1 MSDLQVRSINEE
13 ITIKRPGFFKRLIWL
28 FISPGRLMDELA
40 EKPRVLFWML
50 FWPIAFVLPLVL
62 RWPLY
67 LDMLREQM
75 AASSDYMESLMGI
88 EMTPEMIEQS
98 VSQSSVSGLITT
110 GILMFVSAVLM
121 ALIFFAIFKI
131 MGGKGKFKAYL
142 SVVVHSNIIIALY
155 SLLLI
160 PISYLTNDLHQSIP
174 LTSLATLGVGR
185 RCQSRA
191 PWAAC
196 QTGYIRD
203 LEIRSYGHRFCRGQ
217 QIEEEYSLYSHW
229 CRIFSRIDLW
239 SYFNGNGSTNIELNQ
254 HINQDICW
262 RFLR

>member
-174 LTSLATLGVGR
+174 LTSLATLVSAEDASPALLGLLVKLDIFVIWRYAVMGIGFAAVSKLKKNTVYIVTGAVFLTGLIYGVI
-185 RCQSRA
+185 SMVT
-191 PWAAC
+191 AA
-196 QTGYIRD
+196 
-203 LEIRSYGHRFCRGQ
+203 
-217 QIEEEYSLYSHW
+217 QI
-229 CRIFSRIDLW
+229 
-239 SYFNGNGSTNIELNQ
+239 LN
-254 HINQDICW
+254 
-262 RFLR
+262 

>member
-1 MSDLQVRSINEE
+1 
-13 ITIKRPGFFKRLIWL
+13 
-28 FISPGRLMDELA
+28 
-40 EKPRVLFWML
+40 
-50 FWPIAFVLPLVL
+50 
-62 RWPLY
+62 
-67 LDMLREQM
+67 MLREQM

-174 LTSLATLGVGR
+174 LTSLATLVSAEDASPALLGLLVKLDIFVIWRYAVMGIGFAAVSKLKKNTVYIVTGAVFLAGLIYGVI
-185 RCQSRA
+185 SMVT
-191 PWAAC
+191 AA
-196 QTGYIRD
+196 
-203 LEIRSYGHRFCRGQ
+203 
-217 QIEEEYSLYSHW
+217 QI
-229 CRIFSRIDLW
+229 
-239 SYFNGNGSTNIELNQ
+239 LN
-254 HINQDICW
+254 
-262 RFLR
+262 